1 MWTRRSGLRLVALCA
16 VAIAASGCATSQRNT
31 HRALYTRSHPEMTER
46 VKVVRTTGIL
56 PPDIKVYSVSAGG
69 VEEVRDDWSRQ
80 GREHVLDAVRR
91 NTGGRVA
98 EIKPAPGDRELE
110 ELIGDVQA
118 LYRAVSASIVSHTL
132 GWGPDVFRHKVERFE
147 YSIGPIDAL
156 LRRQR
161 ADALLIVQG
170 YDEVSTGGRKALRT
184 VGAII
189 PFAPKTASDSAGMSM
204 ALVDRTGAVLWF
216 NVDGGG
222 GGIDFRD
229 RESTA
234 QLVEALMTDFPRA
247 GR

>member
-1 MWTRRSGLRLVALCA
+1 MSTRRYRLRLFALCA
-16 VAIAASGCATSQRNT
+16 VAIVASGCATTQRDT
-31 HRALYTRSHPEMTER
+31 HRALYTRSHPQLAER
-46 VKVVRTTGIL
+46 VKAVRTTGIL

-69 VEEVRDDWSRQ
+69 VEEPRDDWSRQ
-80 GREHVLDAVRR
+80 GREHVLEAVRR
-91 NTGGRVA
+91 NAGGRVT
-98 EIKPAPGDRELE
+98 EIRPAPGDRELE
-110 ELIGDVQA
+110 ELIADVQA
-118 LYRAVSASIVSHTL
+118 LYRAVSVSIAKHTL

-147 YSIGPIDAL
+147 YSVGPIDGL

-170 YDEVSTGGRKALRT
+170 YDEVSTGGRRALRT

-229 RESTA
+229 RSSTA
-234 QLVEALMTDFPRA
+234 DLVQALMTDFPRA